1 MITHTLIF
9 AMLAQVSVIEGEV
22 RDSGTHAPIPFARV
36 ELFRSQTPV
45 ARQSSGTDGRFQFG
59 LLPPAHYVISVDIA
73 GYEPNSMDFETD
85 RTVFPMIIEMTRK
98 RMLPSSD
105 HQPVVSL
112 NHLMPKGATK
122 EFDRA
127 RKEVKQD
134 NCEEAVGHF
143 ERGLRTFDRD
153 ASAYNDLGNCY
164 RKLNHLDQAE
174 ASFKRAME
182 LSNSVFVALNL
193 AEVYTAQ
200 RRFGDAKAVL
210 NEAIAK
216 KPDSGDA
223 FYGLTLVYL
232 EEGRNEDAEAAAQQ
246 AEARPHQITD
256 LHLVLGKLYF
266 EKGNYVASIRQ
277 LESYLKEAP
286 NGTASKSVKEMLGR
300 CSGAEGTC
308 LLR

>member
-9 AMLAQVSVIEGEV
+9 ALLAQVSAIEGEV
-22 RDSGTHAPIPFARV
+22 RDSRTHTPIPFARV
-36 ELFRSQTPV
+36 EVFRSQIPV
-45 ARQSSGTDGRFQFG
+45 TRQSTGPDGRFQFG
-59 LLPPAHYVISVDIA
+59 LPPAHYVISVDVS
-73 GYEPNSMDFETD
+73 GYESTSMDFESELS
-85 RTVFPMIIEMTRK
+85 VLPMIIEVNRK
-98 RMLPSSD
+98 RVSPSD

-112 NHLMPKGATK
+112 NRLMPKGATK

-127 RKEVKQD
+127 RKKVNQD
-134 NCEEAVGHF
+134 NCAEAVGHF
-143 ERGLRTFDRD
+143 ERGLRAFRD
-153 ASAYNDLGNCY
+153 ASAYNQLGNCY

-174 ASFKRAME
+174 ASFKRARD

-200 RRFGDAKAVL
+200 RRFDDAKAVL

-216 KPDSGDA
+216 KPNSGDA
-223 FYGLTLVYL
+223 FYGLMLVYL
-232 EEGRNEDAEAAAQQ
+232 EEGRNEEAEAAAQQ
-246 AEARPHQITD
+246 AEARPHQIAD

-286 NGTASKSVKEMLGR
+286 NGTASKSVKDMLGR

>member
-9 AMLAQVSVIEGEV
+9 ALLSQVSAIEGEV
-22 RDSGTHAPIPFARV
+22 RDSRTHTPIPFARV

-45 ARQSSGTDGRFQFG
+45 TRQSTGPDGRFQFG
-59 LLPPAHYVISVDIA
+59 FLPPAHYVIAVDVS
-73 GYEPNSMDFETD
+73 GYEPTSMDFESEMS
-85 RTVFPMIIEMTRK
+85 VLPMIIEVTRK
-98 RMLPSSD
+98 RVSPSD
-105 HQPVVSL
+105 QQPVVSI
-112 NHLMPKGATK
+112 NQLMPKSAMK

-127 RKEVKQD
+127 RKEIKQD
-134 NCEEAVGHF
+134 HCAEAIGHF
-143 ERGLRTFDRD
+143 QRGLRAFDTD
-153 ASAYNDLGNCY
+153 AAAYNDLGNCY

-174 ASFKRAME
+174 ASFKRARE

-200 RRFGDAKAVL
+200 RRFDDAKAVL

-216 KPDSGDA
+216 KPTSGDA
-223 FYGLTLVYL
+223 FYGLMLVYL
-232 EEGRNEDAEAAAQQ
+232 EEGRNEEAEAAAQQ
-246 AEARPHQITD
+246 AEARPHQIAD

-266 EKGNYVASIRQ
+266 EKGNYAASIRQ
-277 LESYLKEAP
+277 LESYLKEVP
-286 NGTASKSVKEMLGR
+286 NGTARESVKEMLGR